1 MQYPWRIFN
10 LRNKKYYL
18 QPSRPISIACRVCSS
33 TCRDSEITRREN
45 PKKGKL
51 FQLVFCFRHSD
62 CTNIAKVSSDKIN
75 QMPTCEWMNFS
86 LTPSGFFTGFLAPF
100 LHGNITA
107 SRGRSRRC
115 RWRHGFHQIHDGNEV
130 IQRKLGR
137 CSNCAVIPCNSPRQ
151 SGDFPPWFQ
160 SCQRP

>member
-1 MQYPWRIFN
+1 M
-10 LRNKKYYL
+10 KYYL

-33 TCRDSEITRREN
+33 TCRDSEITRRIKGI
-45 PKKGKL
+45 PKKRKAVSTRIL
-51 FQLVFCFRHSD
+51 FPPQWLHEHCKSVFWQ
-62 CTNIAKVSSDKIN
+62 N
-75 QMPTCEWMNFS
+75 QPDADLWVFHCLWMNFS
-86 LTPSGFFTGFLAPF
+86 LTPSGFFTGFLASF

-115 RWRHGFHQIHDGNEV
+115 RWRHSFHQIHDGNEV